1 MLATLAAIS
10 DLAALEFCRHGRTK
24 LNGKRERAEQGKRVR
39 VEFKG
44 TDHASQLCELG
55 HAQAKA
61 LGEWWRKSKHPK
73 PDVIVVSRFTR
84 TEQTA
89 DDLIAAAGW
98 ADSEYIRIP
107 LELIRDR
114 DVGEKDGFTRYGWAE
129 SHPEDSKAEKKTGTL
144 IHRRK
149 GAESRYDQMFRLR
162 YTLLELMI
170 KFKGKRVLFVTHD
183 SVCIGLHSILQNL
196 DEKTWRKLKKK
207 GVPNGSLT
215 SFTRNEQGVLE
226 PTKHPMSKRNL
237 INFSPRVKGFPGGK
251 KMDKKKKSG
260 EKGG

>member
-10 DLAALEFCRHGRTK
+10 DLAGLDFCRHGRTK
-24 LNGKRERAEQGKRVR
+24 LNGKRERAEKKKRVR
-39 VEFKG
+39 VNFKG
-44 TDHASQLCELG
+44 TDYASKLCELG

-61 LGEWWRKSKHPK
+61 LGEWWRKSGHPK

-98 ADSEYIRIP
+98 AESDYIRIP

-129 SHPEDSKAEKKTGTL
+129 SHPEDIGAEKKTGPL

-162 YTLLELMI
+162 YALLELMI
-170 KFKGKRVLFVTHD
+170 KFKGRRVLFVTHD

-196 DEKTWRKLKKK
+196 DEKTWKKLKRA

-226 PTKHPMSKRNL
+226 LTKHPTSKRKL
-237 INFSPRVKGFPGGK
+237 VNFTPRVKGFPVG
-251 KMDKKKKSG
+251 KKKK
-260 EKGG
+260 EQKKKRGG